1 MRSDRSL
8 AGPAFD
14 GGPGRRR
21 RRRWPWGLAL
31 AAIVLAGLLA
41 IPRVRQELGHALW
54 RSHAEATASAL
65 GRLGP
70 GAGDSAAQR
79 DAGMLRARIESVRLV
94 GLAVGPQRA
103 HLLVDVDPGPLPDAR
118 DHLCRLARASHGAP
132 LAGRPLTVSV
142 SRPRAG
148 DRLVGEIR
156 CD

>member
-14 GGPGRRR
+14 GRPGRRR
-21 RRRWPWGLAL
+21 RPRWPWALVL
-31 AAIVLAGLLA
+31 AAIVLAGMLA
-41 IPRVRQELGHALW
+41 VPQVRQELGHALW
-54 RSHAEATASAL
+54 RSHAEATAGAL
-65 GRLGP
+65 GRLAP
-70 GAGDSAAQR
+70 DDAGSAARR
-79 DAGMLRARIESVRLV
+79 DAETLRARIESVRLV
-94 GLAVGPQRA
+94 GLAVGAQRA

-132 LAGRPLTVSV
+132 LAGRALTVSV

>member
-14 GGPGRRR
+14 GRPGRRR
-21 RRRWPWGLAL
+21 RPRWPWVLAL

-41 IPRVRQELGHALW
+41 VPQVRQELGHALW
-54 RSHAEATASAL
+54 RSHAEATAGAL
-65 GRLGP
+65 ARL
-70 GAGDSAAQR
+70 GAGDKDSAALR
-79 DAGMLRARIESVRLV
+79 DAAVLRARIESVRLL
-94 GLAVGPQRA
+94 GLAVGTQRA

-118 DHLCRLARASHGAP
+118 DHLCRLARASHGGP
-132 LAGRPLTVSV
+132 LGGRPVTVSV